1 MSNHECNI
9 SESVDISVRSL
20 SSPSGPTPSPLSS
33 VGPSEEAQQLLE
45 NSRLRSSI
53 LSGPALIVQV
63 ASEFD
68 NRHGSTPDPPSS
80 PPIGRSIAQGD
91 LKACNQLQ
99 PEPILLSSDLSEIPY
114 IQQAVKSQVYIDTQV
129 AIGSPT

>member
-45 NSRLRSSI
+45 NI
-53 LSGPALIVQV
+53 

-114 IQQAVKSQVYIDTQV
+114 TQQAVKSQVYTDTQV